1 MFNAVT
7 FIADKINVLS
17 TNIQQFNHQQY
28 NIEMT
33 IIILHYEIVK
43 QYFSYL
49 D

>member
-1 MFNAVT
+1 MLDVAVHLCYFNAVI

-33 IIILHYEIVK
+33 III
-43 QYFSYL
+43 
-49 D
+49 